1 MLLANAELSRCIY
14 SIAVY
19 SMFLANSSN
28 NTSWVLF
35 SLGNIAANLF
45 SFLVAS
51 FPGSHLFNLLSFS
64 YIIGW

>member
-1 MLLANAELSRCIY
+1 MSLANAELSRCIY

-28 NTSWVLF
+28 NTFWVLF
-35 SLGNIAANLF
+35 SFGNIAANLF

-51 FPGSHLFNLLSFS
+51 LPGSHFFNLLSFS